1 VQGLRVEREEVANE
15 MRSVDRFEKELEK
28 KSERMMECCSG
39 RKRPRESQGR
49 LVVGHEERSESDFEA
64 RDTKCTQLR
73 VRKEGQADSN
83 LLFQAG

>member
-1 VQGLRVEREEVANE
+1 MNE
-15 MRSVDRFEKELEK
+15 TRSVDRIEREREK

-39 RKRPRESQGR
+39 RKRPRQSKDM